1 MHLLCRLFILVLALA
16 LAGCPGTLTFIS
28 GDVGQLGDD
37 DDSLGDDDDSVGD
50 DDDSVGDDDDSV
62 GDDDDS
68 LGDDDDSVG
77 DDDDSVGDD
86 DDVEPDHVDC
96 GPWVVPST
104 GNDEVRVFSGDAFL
118 ELTNSGWVWV
128 GCEVE
133 RYFDSSGNL
142 DCENYWL
149 VGGQMTQW
157 DGGATAA
164 EYYLEFTIQGGPTA
178 CGDGENEDWRYLV
191 DYDFPAS
198 TLDLSWANAD
208 GGGWSLWSEAP
219 FVMNGNQTEVEFEYI
234 TEVMG
239 AR

>member
-1 MHLLCRLFILVLALA
+1 MRRLFLLFISLLVLAM
-16 LAGCPGTLTFIS
+16 AGCPGTLTFIS

-68 LGDDDDSVG
+68 VPGDDDDSVPG
-77 DDDDSVGDD
+77 DDD
-86 DDVEPDHVDC
+86 DDVEPEHVDC

-104 GNDEVRVFSGDAFL
+104 GNNEVRVFSGDALL
-118 ELTNSGWVWV
+118 ELTSNGWVWT

-142 DCENYWL
+142 DCENHWL

-157 DGGATAA
+157 DTGATAA
-164 EYYLEFTIQGGPTA
+164 EYYLEFSIQGGPTA
-178 CGDGENEDWRYLV
+178 CGAGEDEDEAWRYLV
-191 DYDFPAS
+191 DYDFAAA
-198 TLDLSWANAD
+198 TLDLSWANANG

-219 FVMNGNQTEVEFEYI
+219 FVINGDQSEVEFEYI
-234 TEVMG
+234 TDVME